1 VSTHRV
7 DAANRSLAPKGV
19 RDRHHP
25 EHVAAIRPLILA
37 AVALAGNG
45 LLAGALAASA
55 TGTAT
60 SSVPDATHLERVR
73 ACVYDVSCTRLLVAA
88 HRMGF
93 KGPFENTLWALNQNS
108 GKTTDLLEF
117 SVRETWDG
125 RPIVIHDDTLDR
137 TTNGSGRV
145 RWHTLAQIH
154 QLRIKG
160 METERIPTLE
170 EVLDAA
176 RGRVFLIVSVKSA
189 SVLTVWKAIKS
200 QGLARQVILFLYKPR
215 GQSRELNQLLA
226 EGEDILFM
234 PRLHKGESLDA
245 LIDLFY
251 RPPQFVHIDQA
262 TLTHDTL
269 AGLARRGIRA
279 YMQFPRRDTIAEL
292 RQLGRELLDKRVY
305 FFLSDQAPQI
315 YEALP
320 DAR

>member
-1 VSTHRV
+1 MS
-7 DAANRSLAPKGV
+7 AI
-19 RDRHHP
+19 DRCHHP
-25 EHVAAIRPLILA
+25 QDRRGTRVHHPAVRLLILA
-37 AVALAGNG
+37 AVALAGSG
-45 LLAGALAASA
+45 VRAGALTTPAP
-55 TGTAT
+55 GTAT
-60 SSVPDATHLERVR
+60 SAVTDATHLERVR

-125 RPIVIHDDTLDR
+125 RPIVIHDDTVDR

-145 RWHTLAQIH
+145 RWHTLAQIR

-189 SVLTVWKAIKS
+189 SVLTVWRAIKS
-200 QGLARQVILFLYKPR
+200 QGLTQQVILFLYKPR
-215 GQSRELNQLLA
+215 WQSRELNQLLA
-226 EGEDILFM
+226 EGENILFM

-262 TLTHDTL
+262 TLTQDTL
-269 AGLARRGIRA
+269 AGLARREIRA
-279 YMQFPRRDTIAEL
+279 YMQFPWRDTIAEL
-292 RQLGRELLDKRVY
+292 RQIGRELLDKRVY
-305 FFLSDQAPQI
+305 FFLSDQALQV

>member
-1 VSTHRV
+1 VT
-7 DAANRSLAPKGV
+7 
-19 RDRHHP
+19 
-25 EHVAAIRPLILA
+25 AINIKTAKAIGLTIPLLILA

-45 LLAGALAASA
+45 VRAGALAAPA
-55 TGTAT
+55 PGTAT
-60 SSVPDATHLERVR
+60 SAVTDATHLERVR

-93 KGPFENTLWALNQNS
+93 KGPFENTLWALNQNR

-117 SVRETWDG
+117 SVRETWDD

-145 RWHTLAQIH
+145 RWHTLAQIR
-154 QLRIKG
+154 QLGIKG

-200 QGLARQVILFLYKPR
+200 QSLTRQVILFLYKPR
-215 GQSRELNQLLA
+215 GHSRELNQLLA

-234 PRLHKGESLDA
+234 PRLHKDESLDA

-262 TLTHDTL
+262 TLTHDAL
-269 AGLARRGIRA
+269 AGLARRKIRA
-279 YMQFPRRDTIAEL
+279 YVQFPRGHTIAEL
-292 RQLGRELLDKRVY
+292 RQIGRALLDKRVY
-305 FFLSDQAPQI
+305 FFLSDQALQV